1 MANSFSQ
8 LNSGM
13 LARKG
18 QAKPSEEPRF
28 GSMPWSPPKGGAPA
42 VYSPPPAENSPAKTD
57 GAVMMPGSAPLPL
70 PLPLPLPAPAP
81 GSIADQ
87 KVRLDQ
93 VASAWSTT
101 NKPARSAEES
111 SWVPNKPSPPLDGS
125 SHPVK
130 TTLRMTHAL
139 ARAVRL
145 ASVVLDKP
153 QQEILTDSLLTQ
165 LEALACTDLANCTC
179 FKAVV
184 TGLAEAKSLTG
195 PSSPSI
201 NPDIC
206 ETAK

>member
-8 LNSGM
+8 LNGGM

-18 QAKPSEEPRF
+18 EAKPSEEPRF
-28 GSMPWSPPKGGAPA
+28 GSMPWSPPKASAPA

-70 PLPLPLPAPAP
+70 PLPAPAP

-87 KVRLDQ
+87 KVRLDH
-93 VASAWSTT
+93 VAGAWPTSIQPT
-101 NKPARSAEES
+101 RSSEES
-111 SWVPNKPSPPLDGS
+111 AWVPNKPSPPLDGS
-125 SHPVK
+125 SLPVK

-153 QQEILTDSLLTQ
+153 QQEILTDSLLSQ
-165 LEALACTDLANCTC
+165 LEALACTDLANCSC

-184 TGLAEAKSLTG
+184 IGLAEAKAVAA
-195 PSSPSI
+195 PSSLGGS
-201 NPDIC
+201 PDIC

>member
-1 MANSFSQ
+1 MSNSFSQ

-28 GSMPWSPPKGGAPA
+28 GSMPWAPPKGGAPA

-57 GAVMMPGSAPLPL
+57 GAVMMPGAAPLPL
-70 PLPLPLPAPAP
+70 PAAAP

-93 VASAWSTT
+93 VAAAWSATS
-101 NKPARSAEES
+101 KQAPARSPEES
-111 SWVPNKPSPPLDGS
+111 AWVPNKPLPPLDGS

-153 QQEILTDSLLTQ
+153 QQEILTDSLLSQ
-165 LEALACTDLANCTC
+165 LEALACTDLANCGC
-179 FKAVV
+179 FKTVIA
-184 TGLAEAKSLTG
+184 GLAEAKALAG
-195 PSSPSI
+195 PSAANANADFCDSG
-201 NPDIC
+201 
-206 ETAK
+206 K

>member
-1 MANSFSQ
+1 
-8 LNSGM
+8 M

-70 PLPLPLPAPAP
+70 PLPAPAP

-93 VASAWSTT
+93 VASAWPTT
-101 NKPARSAEES
+101 MKPITRSSEES
-111 SWVPNKPSPPLDGS
+111 AWVPNKPAPPLDGS
-125 SHPVK
+125 SLPVK

-184 TGLAEAKSLTG
+184 TGLAEAKALSG
-195 PSSPSI
+195 PSNASV

>member
-8 LNSGM
+8 LNGGM

-28 GSMPWSPPKGGAPA
+28 GSMPWAPPKGGAPA
-42 VYSPPPAENSPAKTD
+42 VYSPPPAENSPAKVD

-70 PLPLPLPAPAP
+70 PLPLPMAAP
-81 GSIADQ
+81 GSIAEQ

-101 NKPARSAEES
+101 TRPGLARSSEES

-125 SHPVK
+125 SLPVK

-153 QQEILTDSLLTQ
+153 QQEILTESLLSQ
-165 LEALACTDLANCTC
+165 LEALACTDLANCGC
-179 FKAVV
+179 FKTVV
-184 TGLAEAKSLTG
+184 AGLAEAKALAG
-195 PSSPSI
+195 PSSANSSS
-201 NPDIC
+201 DVC

>member
-42 VYSPPPAENSPAKTD
+42 VYSPPPPENSPTKTD
-57 GAVMMPGSAPLPL
+57 GAVTMPGSA
-70 PLPLPLPAPAP
+70 PLPAPAP

-87 KVRLDQ
+87 KVKLDQ
-93 VASAWSTT
+93 VAAAWSSTATT
-101 NKPARSAEES
+101 SRPGLARSSEES
-111 SWVPNKPSPPLDGS
+111 AWVPNKPSPPLDGS
-125 SHPVK
+125 PLPVK

-153 QQEILTDSLLTQ
+153 QQEILTDSLLSQ
-165 LEALACTDLANCTC
+165 LEALACTDLANCGC
-179 FKAVV
+179 FKTVIA
-184 TGLAEAKSLTG
+184 GLAEAKALTG
-195 PSSPSI
+195 ASSANSSS
-201 NPDIC
+201 DVC

>member
-8 LNSGM
+8 LNGGM

-28 GSMPWSPPKGGAPA
+28 GSMPWAPPKGGAPA

-57 GAVMMPGSAPLPL
+57 GAVMMPGSAPA
-70 PLPLPLPAPAP
+70 PLPLPLPAP
-81 GSIADQ
+81 GSIAEQ

-93 VASAWSTT
+93 VAAAWPTSI
-101 NKPARSAEES
+101 KPTRSSEES
-111 SWVPNKPSPPLDGS
+111 AWVPNKPSPPLDGS
-125 SHPVK
+125 SLPVK

-153 QQEILTDSLLTQ
+153 QQEILTDSLLSQ
-165 LEALACTDLANCTC
+165 LEALACTDLANCSC

-184 TGLAEAKSLTG
+184 TGLAEAKALNG
-195 PSSPSI
+195 SSGSSASS
-201 NPDIC
+201 DVC

>member
-28 GSMPWSPPKGGAPA
+28 GSMPWAPPKGGAPA
-42 VYSPPPAENSPAKTD
+42 VYAPPPGSISVPGSESAAAAAALASPP
-57 GAVMMPGSAPLPL
+57 AP
-70 PLPLPLPAPAP
+70 PAPAP
-81 GSIADQ
+81 GSIAEQ

-93 VASAWSTT
+93 VASAWATPSVR
-101 NKPARSAEES
+101 PALARSSEES
-111 SWVPNKPSPPLDGS
+111 AWVPNKPSPPLDGS
-125 SHPVK
+125 SLPVK

-153 QQEILTDSLLTQ
+153 QQEILTDSLLQQ
-165 LEALACTDLANCTC
+165 LEALACTDLANCAC
-179 FKAVV
+179 FKTVV
-184 TGLAEAKSLTG
+184 IGLAEAKALAG
-195 PSSPSI
+195 PASANSNS
-201 NPDIC
+201 DVC

>member
-8 LNSGM
+8 LNGGM

-18 QAKPSEEPRF
+18 EAKPSEEPRF

-42 VYSPPPAENSPAKTD
+42 VYAAPPAENSPAKSD
-57 GAVMMPGSAPLPL
+57 GAVLMPGAAPLPVA
-70 PLPLPLPAPAP
+70 APVTSP
-81 GSIADQ
+81 GSFSDQ

-93 VASAWSTT
+93 VAAAWSTT
-101 NKPARSAEES
+101 TRPGLARSSEES

-125 SHPVK
+125 SLPVK

-153 QQEILTDSLLTQ
+153 QQEILTESLLSQ
-165 LEALACTDLANCTC
+165 LETLACTDLASCAC
-179 FKAVV
+179 FKTVIA
-184 TGLAEAKSLTG
+184 GLAEAKALAG
-195 PSSPSI
+195 PSSANSGS
-201 NPDIC
+201 DVC
-206 ETAK
+206 DTAK

>member
-8 LNSGM
+8 LNGGM

-28 GSMPWSPPKGGAPA
+28 GSMPWAPPKGSAPA

-57 GAVMMPGSAPLPL
+57 GAVMMPGSTPLPG
-70 PLPLPLPAPAP
+70 PLPPSAP

-93 VASAWSTT
+93 VAAAWSAT
-101 NKPARSAEES
+101 KPAPARSPEES
-111 SWVPNKPSPPLDGS
+111 AWVPNKPAPPLDGS

-153 QQEILTDSLLTQ
+153 QQEILTDSLLSQ
-165 LEALACTDLANCTC
+165 LEALACTDLANCGC
-179 FKAVV
+179 FKTVIA
-184 TGLAEAKSLTG
+184 GLAEAKALSG
-195 PSSPSI
+195 PSTSNS
-201 NPDIC
+201 NADFC
-206 ETAK
+206 DNGK

>member
-70 PLPLPLPAPAP
+70 PAPAP
-81 GSIADQ
+81 GSIADH
-87 KVRLDQ
+87 KVKLDQ
-93 VASAWSTT
+93 VAAAWSSTATT
-101 NKPARSAEES
+101 SRSALARSSEDSA
-111 SWVPNKPSPPLDGS
+111 WVPNKPSPPLDGS
-125 SHPVK
+125 SLPVK

-153 QQEILTDSLLTQ
+153 QQEILTESLLSQ
-165 LEALACTDLANCTC
+165 LEALACTDLANCGC
-179 FKAVV
+179 FKTVIA
-184 TGLAEAKSLTG
+184 GLAEAKALAG
-195 PSSPSI
+195 PSGGNSGS
-201 NPDIC
+201 DVC